1 MLSFVIWIKYM
12 APSLSWGLNG
22 LYEYIAL
29 KVKNLELSA
38 CSTQSPQFPASKKMF
53 WMFEPLLYRFV
64 RQGWQRGRTTMLAWV
79 YLLKWDLLDCLVG
92 CSLGSPTLA
101 VSRGKRN
108 LVTVQSTR
116 VHVSTVPDWRWSPG
130 RLLEGCWISVYAGIL
145 KNLHLMPVST
155 AGLMN
160 LPRRGR
166 ASRASFIHGFLC
178 GLPTKRSRLRRDSLP
193 DLDTPIKKN
202 MGFSWFQMRSNRQPS

>member
-1 MLSFVIWIKYM
+1 MHALLNPLSFLLQKKCFEC
-12 APSLSWGLNG
+12 LSPCCTGLLG
-22 LYEYIAL
+22 RVG
-29 KVKNLELSA
+29 K
-38 CSTQSPQFPASKKMF
+38 
-53 WMFEPLLYRFV
+53 
-64 RQGWQRGRTTMLAWV
+64 GGRTTMLAWV

-108 LVTVQSTR
+108 PVTVQSMR